1 MTAPL
6 SPTPSAEAQDLA
18 GAPSEPPAPDRAHGT
33 VRLIPLADA
42 ESRIAGQATLRRSP
56 ERDLRQAHDRLQQAR
71 EAVAAVSSA
80 LGLAAESASAAPD
93 HSERTRVAYE
103 RARVDSRRAE
113 LALRQEQRR
122 ADDAKLALRQAY
134 EQVAHLEG
142 MRGAPVI
149 DLSA

>member
-1 MTAPL
+1 MTASL
-6 SPTPSAEAQDLA
+6 SPTPSAQAQDLA
-18 GAPSEPPAPDRAHGT
+18 GVPSEPPATDRAHGT

-42 ESRIAGQATLRRSP
+42 ESRIAGQATLHRSP
-56 ERDLRQAHDRLQQAR
+56 ERDLRQAHDRLAQAR
-71 EAVAAVSSA
+71 QAVAAVSAA
-80 LGLAAESASAAPD
+80 LGQAAESASAAHD

-103 RARVDSRRAE
+103 RARMDSRRAE